1 LEASTL
7 SDVHQQ
13 ISNYGEAFTNLRKVV
28 ELSIV
33 IPVSS
38 TSAER
43 SFSTMR
49 RIKTYLRATMQ
60 NPRLSN
66 LALLSIDKENS
77 EKLLKDPTPA
87 LDMFAK
93 IKHRRLKFQI

>member
-1 LEASTL
+1 
-7 SDVHQQ
+7 
-13 ISNYGEAFTNLRKVV
+13 
-28 ELSIV
+28 
-33 IPVSS
+33 
-38 TSAER
+38 
-43 SFSTMR
+43 
-49 RIKTYLRATMQ
+49 MQ

-93 IKHRRLKFQI
+93 IKHRRLQFQI